1 MNVVQI
7 LFRDS
12 DHYEQPLPASLEAAT
27 KSTQAAFA
35 DHHYQLFDLPAA
47 RNFISAR
54 FQSRV
59 LDAFDTLKPYAFKS
73 DLARY

>member
-1 MNVVQI
+1 
-7 LFRDS
+7 
-12 DHYEQPLPASLEAAT
+12 
-27 KSTQAAFA
+27 
-35 DHHYQLFDLPAA
+35 LFDLPAA